1 MTHDVPPPPPPGSP
15 APPPNAG
22 GPSGGSFDP
31 ASVNRLDW
39 AILGIGFIVFIF
51 SFFDYYSWD
60 FGSGYGVDLGS
71 VSWSAWHFDHG
82 LFIAWLAMVVTVA
95 GAVVLAISL
104 FVPTVGLP
112 APARVLSFL
121 AFAVGFVLYLI
132 AIFAHSSFG
141 PSGGHAFS
149 FWISLILSGAGG
161 VVALM
166 RAQQTNTALP
176 GRLNTLPRVGR

>member
-1 MTHDVPPPPPPGSP
+1 MSHDVPPPPHAP
-15 APPPNAG
+15 APPPNTG
-22 GPSGGSFDP
+22 GPSGNSFDP

-51 SFFDYYSWD
+51 SFFGYYSWE
-60 FGSGYGVDLGS
+60 FKAAGMTLGS
-71 VSWSAWHFDHG
+71 VNWSAWHFEHG
-82 LFIAWLAMVVTVA
+82 LFIAWFAMVITVL
-95 GAVVLAISL
+95 GAVVLAVSL
-104 FVPTVGLP
+104 FAPAVTLP

-132 AIFAHSSFG
+132 AIFAHSDFG
-141 PSGGHAFS
+141 PDGGHAFS
-149 FWISLILSGAGG
+149 FWISLILAGAGA

-176 GRLNTLPRVGR
+176 GQLNSLPRIGK